1 MPPSR
6 KTILIISQV
15 YVPDAPAVGQ
25 HFHDAAAALAK
36 RGHRVRVLTSARGY
50 DDPTIRF
57 PARETRDG
65 VEIRRLPLSSFGKA
79 SIPMRVLA
87 QLLFLVQA
95 IAHGLFT
102 PGLACLFVS
111 TSPPMCAAGALVI
124 RALRRVPLKYWVM
137 DVNPDQVI
145 ELGKMK
151 PGSLPV
157 KLMLAFQRA
166 VLKRADDVVVLDRFM
181 GDRINKMH
189 DVSSKLHVIPPWAHD
204 DVLEPIAHD
213 DNPFR
218 KDYALDGKF
227 VVMYSGNHGF
237 STPVTTILDAAVRL
251 KDRDDIV
258 FAFIGGGVGKEDV
271 RQTVATH
278 NPGNILDLPYQPLKK
293 IKYSLSAAD
302 LHVVTVGP
310 QVVGVVHPCKVYGAM
325 AVARPIL
332 LVAPDPCHASD
343 ILASHDIG
351 WHMAHGDVDAAVAAI
366 ENAAA
371 ATPERRAQMGAA
383 AKHAIDGELHS
394 TRSIARVC
402 DVIERGVVAP
412 AGVAPAP
419 ADSADE
425 PARETAA

>member
-1 MPPSR
+1 MHSDR

-15 YVPDAPAVGQ
+15 YVPDSPAVGQ

-36 RGHRVRVLTSARGY
+36 RGHRVRVITSARGY
-50 DDPTIRF
+50 DDPTIKF

-65 VEIRRLPLSSFGKA
+65 VEIRRMPLSSFGKA
-79 SIPMRVLA
+79 SIPMRILA

-95 IAHGLFT
+95 ITHGLFT
-102 PGLACLFVS
+102 PRLACLFVS

-157 KLMLAFQRA
+157 RLMLAFQRA

-181 GDRINKMH
+181 GDRINKMR
-189 DVSSKLHVIPPWAHD
+189 DVSGKLHVIPPWAHD
-204 DVLEPIAHD
+204 DVLEPIAHEA
-213 DNPFR
+213 NPFR
-218 KDYALDGKF
+218 KDYALENKF

-237 STPVTTILDAAVRL
+237 STPVTTILDAAVKL

-258 FAFIGGGVGKEDV
+258 FAFIGGGVGKDDV
-271 RQTVATH
+271 RRTIATH
-278 NPGNILDLPYQPLKK
+278 NPGNILDLPYQPLDK

-343 ILASHDIG
+343 ILKDHEIG
-351 WHMAHGDVDAAVAAI
+351 WHVNHADVDATVAAI
-366 ENAAA
+366 EQAADA
-371 ATPERRAQMGAA
+371 SPERLARMGEI
-383 AKHAIDGELHS
+383 AKDAIDTELHS
-394 TRSIARVC
+394 SRSIARVC
-402 DVIERGVVAP
+402 DVIEKGVTTPRTTTP
-412 AGVAPAP
+412 AV
-419 ADSADE
+419 E
-425 PARETAA
+425 PAEPAHETAA